1 MPLKI
6 YVAGKEKYITPTSRF
21 TTIKLDTE
29 NADIKVD
36 PGYYVATL
44 NMTGK

>member
-6 YVAGKEKYITPTSRF
+6 YVLGKETYITPKTVF
-21 TTIKLDTE
+21 TTIKVDTD
-29 NADIKVD
+29 NAVIKVD